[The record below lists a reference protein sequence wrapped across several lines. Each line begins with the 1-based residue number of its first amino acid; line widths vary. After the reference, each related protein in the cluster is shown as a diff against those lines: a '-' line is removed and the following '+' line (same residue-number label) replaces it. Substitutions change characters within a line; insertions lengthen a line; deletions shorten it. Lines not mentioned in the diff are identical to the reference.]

1 MLIWLLHKQKQRANK
16 MKTFTIIDQIAL
28 ATHNPELFKDKQQLK
43 KVLEIKQ
50 SFIDTIY
57 KDYKKEMEKK

>member
-1 MLIWLLHKQKQRANK
+1 ML
-16 MKTFTIIDQIAL
+16 DQS
-28 ATHNPELFKDKQQLK
+28 K

>member
-1 MLIWLLHKQKQRANK
+1 

-28 ATHNPELFKDKQQLK
+28 ATHNPKLFKDKQQLK

>member
-1 MLIWLLHKQKQRANK
+1 MLICLLHKQTKGEYK

-28 ATHNPELFKDKQQLK
+28 ATHNPKLFKDKQQLK

>member
-1 MLIWLLHKQKQRANK
+1 

-43 KVLEIKQ
+43 KVLQIKK

>member
-1 MLIWLLHKQKQRANK
+1 MDKP
-16 MKTFTIIDQIAL
+16 FTIIDQIAL
-28 ATHNPELFKDKQQLK
+28 ATFNPELFKDKEQLK

-57 KDYKKEMEKK
+57 EDYKKELTNNRKVKLWNNAIKI

>member
-1 MLIWLLHKQKQRANK
+1 MDKP
-16 MKTFTIIDQIAL
+16 FTIIDQIAL
-28 ATHNPELFKDKQQLK
+28 ATFNSELFKDKEQLK

-57 KDYKKEMEKK
+57 EDYKKELTNKQGV

>member
-1 MLIWLLHKQKQRANK
+1 MDKP
-16 MKTFTIIDQIAL
+16 FTIIDQIAL
-28 ATHNPELFKDKQQLK
+28 ATFNPELFKDKEQLK

-57 KDYKKEMEKK
+57 EDYKKELTNNREEAA